1 MTKSKHASVIEKEIE
16 EKTLELENLRRELVQ
31 ARKRLNLRCS
41 HCKESSKVGKITAIQ
56 NYSSYDGGYCI
67 GESFRR
73 ASWFVRAAIS
83 ASVIRISISC
93 WFDNTVIGFG
103 AFCPD
108 K

>member
-73 ASWFVRAAIS
+73 ADLEFV
-83 ASVIRISISC
+83 C
-93 WFDNTVIGFG
+93 PKCGIGLFH
-103 AFCPD
+103 
-108 K
+108 KK